1 MASGSPEIDAA
12 AIASEATAVD
22 ILAGLHARGGVV
34 AYFGYGS
41 LVNRATHRTAILHA
55 VPARLK
61 GWRRTWRPRPD
72 MPGFPA
78 ALLSVRPEPDALCDG
93 LVVFDRAENLSAV
106 DAREA
111 RYRRLELA
119 PDSLET
125 AAPLPTGLPLYVYVA
140 QTDIPPHR
148 EPPMILRSYLDAVLQ
163 GFLAEHGEAG
173 VSRFLAE
180 TDGFETPIHDDR
192 HRPIYPR
199 AVDLAEHE
207 AALFADLLARLIGPK
222 ALA

>member
-1 MASGSPEIDAA
+1 MASGFPEAGAA
-12 AIASEATAVD
+12 ALPMQATAPDV
-22 ILAGLHARGGVV
+22 LAGLHARGGVV

-93 LVVFDRAENLSAV
+93 LVVFDRAENLPAV

-125 AAPLPTGLPLYVYVA
+125 AEPLSAGLPLYVYVA
-140 QTDIPPHR
+140 QTDIPPHP

-173 VSRFLAE
+173 VSRFIAE
-180 TDGFETPIHDDR
+180 TEGFDTPIHDDR

-199 AVDLAEHE
+199 AVNLAAHE
-207 AALFADLLARLIGPK
+207 AALFAALLARLSEPK
-222 ALA
+222 ALR

>member
-1 MASGSPEIDAA
+1 MDTMAPDA
-12 AIASEATAVD
+12 
-22 ILAGLHARGGVV
+22 LARLCARGEIV

-55 VPARLK
+55 VPARLA

-78 ALLSVRPEPDALCDG
+78 ALLSIRPDQNAVCDG
-93 LVVFDRAENLSAV
+93 LVVFDRAENLAAV

-111 RYRRLELA
+111 RYRRVALPA
-119 PDSLET
+119 ASLET
-125 AAPLPTGLPLYVYVA
+125 VAPLPDGLPLHVYLA
-140 QTDIPPHR
+140 QTDIPPHP

-173 VSRFLAE
+173 VRRFVAE
-180 TDGFETPIHDDR
+180 TEGFVTPIHDDR
-192 HRPIYPR
+192 ARPIYPR
-199 AVDLAEHE
+199 AVDLAAHE
-207 AALFADLLARLIGPK
+207 VALFEALLSRIGEPE
-222 ALA
+222 AFR

>member
-1 MASGSPEIDAA
+1 MTTMSSDDL
-12 AIASEATAVD
+12 AI
-22 ILAGLHARGGVV
+22 LHARGEVV

-78 ALLSVRPEPDALCDG
+78 ALLSIRPDPDALCDG
-93 LVVFDRAENLSAV
+93 LIVFDRAENLAAV

-111 RYRRLELA
+111 RYRRLAL
-119 PDSLET
+119 DIGSLET
-125 AAPLPTGLPLYVYVA
+125 VAPLPGGLPLHVYVA
-140 QTDIPPHR
+140 QTDIPAHP

-163 GFLAEHGEAG
+163 GFLVEHGVEG
-173 VSRFLAE
+173 VHRFLAG

-199 AVDLAEHE
+199 AVDLAAHE
-207 AALFADLLARLIGPK
+207 AALFATLLARLSRPE
-222 ALA
+222 ASA

>member
-1 MASGSPEIDAA
+1 MKTMAPDEPAPSHRNGE
-12 AIASEATAVD
+12 
-22 ILAGLHARGGVV
+22 VV

-61 GWRRTWRPRPD
+61 GWRRIWRPRPD

-78 ALLSVRPEPDALCDG
+78 ALLSVRPEPTAFCDG
-93 LVVFDRAENLSAV
+93 LVVFDRAENLAAV

-111 RYRRLELA
+111 RYRRVALA

-125 AAPLPTGLPLYVYVA
+125 AEPLPDGLPLYLYVA

-148 EPPMILRSYLDAVLQ
+148 QPPMILRSYLDAVLQ

-173 VSRFLAE
+173 VHRFLAE
-180 TDGFETPIHDDR
+180 TEGFETPVHDDR
-192 HRPIYPR
+192 PQPIYPR
-199 AVDLAEHE
+199 AVALAAHE
-207 AALFADLLARLIGPK
+207 AALFDALIARPGAAK
-222 ALA
+222 ASRGARPRGTQG

>member
-1 MASGSPEIDAA
+1 MKT
-12 AIASEATAVD
+12 TAPD
-22 ILAGLHARGGVV
+22 ERARLHRSGGVV

-61 GWRRTWRPRPD
+61 GWRRIWRPRPD

-78 ALLSVRPEPDALCDG
+78 ALLSVRPEPTAFCDG
-93 LVVFDRAENLSAV
+93 LVVLDRAENLAAV

-111 RYRRLELA
+111 RYRRLALA

-125 AAPLPTGLPLYVYVA
+125 AEPLPDGLPLYVYVA
-140 QTDIPPHR
+140 QTDIPPHP

-173 VSRFLAE
+173 VRRFLAE
-180 TDGFETPIHDDR
+180 TEGFETPIHDDR
-192 HRPIYPR
+192 VRPIYPR
-199 AVDLAEHE
+199 AVDLGAHE
-207 AALFADLLARLIGPK
+207 AALFAALLDAPASPE
-222 ALA
+222 ALR

>member
-1 MASGSPEIDAA
+1 
-12 AIASEATAVD
+12 
-22 ILAGLHARGGVV
+22 
-34 AYFGYGS
+34 
-41 LVNRATHRTAILHA
+41 VNRATHRTAILHA

-78 ALLSVRPEPDALCDG
+78 ALLSVRPDPDSLCDG
-93 LVVFDRAENLSAV
+93 LVVFDRAENLAAV

-111 RYRRLELA
+111 RYRRVELA

-125 AAPLPTGLPLYVYVA
+125 SEPLPDGLPLFVYVA
-140 QTDIPPHR
+140 ETDIPPHP

-173 VSRFLAE
+173 VSRFIAE
-180 TDGFETPIHDDR
+180 TEGFDTPIHDDR

-199 AVDLAEHE
+199 SVDLAAHE
-207 AALFADLLARLIGPK
+207 AALFAALLARPTGPK
-222 ALA
+222 ALG